1 MNNLLKNRFILIL
14 IVLAVILFISSI
26 GSCINVNR
34 LKTSRD
40 KEMFTRMDLEER
52 MTKAMQDRAALET
65 KLNDVTKDLETEKAL
80 SQELKKGLIQER
92 LVTQSLKEEL
102 YKVTGN
108 KETPEDKSTK
118 GKKQ

>member
-1 MNNLLKNRFILIL
+1 MNNLLKNRFILVLLIL
-14 IVLAVILFISSI
+14 AAIFFISSI
-26 GSCINVNR
+26 GSCISANR
-34 LKTSRD
+34 LKASRD
-40 KEMFTRMDLEER
+40 KEMFTRMDLEEK
-52 MTKAMQDRAALET
+52 MTKAIQDKAALET

-80 SQELKKGLIQER
+80 SQELKKELIQER

-102 YKVTGN
+102 YKVVGN